1 MQINRKSR
9 ESRSGFEIGAVTTQ
23 IEARAPRDEGRGGG
37 IDVQRRPTTP
47 DDAPIQNGC
56 KTTAIDFMTAT
67 TPAITYAFITSGIKS
82 NPMQSADPTRREG
95 GREEGKKEGDGG
107 GK

>member
-1 MQINRKSR
+1 
-9 ESRSGFEIGAVTTQ
+9 
-23 IEARAPRDEGRGGG
+23 
-37 IDVQRRPTTP
+37 
-47 DDAPIQNGC
+47 
-56 KTTAIDFMTAT
+56 MTAT